1 MSSFSVVLTVPV
13 KSLIAESCLFSSV
26 KKVTALSPLIV
37 TTALPIVNCPSLS
50 VATFALATETTAP
63 LLMLSSET
71 FSPLK
76 TTLYLL
82 SFATLMS
89 IPLTLAAL
97 VSAITTPSVVSKPE
111 ITLAPLTAVI
121 LPSTNSTAAPPFVAT
136 PSRTSDS
143 SAPLNAKLAFAP
155 TVSVPLSM
163 PSIPETLFTPSET
176 LNVTSSSPAIVNF
189 SVPKVNLPAVSVTTF
204 SAPPTFE
211 ITTSLLA
218 LPIPLRIVASSLIA

>member
-1 MSSFSVVLTVPV
+1 MPV

-37 TTALPIVNCPSLS
+37 TTASPIVNCPSLS

-121 LPSTNSTAAPPFVAT
+121 LPSTNSTAAPFVAT